1 MTQQLHRSPYGMVVI
16 VIIRNMN
23 FLPIMKIAMRTPA
36 ARETLRSLMRNG
48 AGKSPR
54 IAAHPYIRGRESI
67 FDFGGDSASRDR
79 Q

>member
-1 MTQQLHRSPYGMVVI
+1 MVVI

-23 FLPIMKIAMRTPA
+23 FLPIMKIAMRRPA
-36 ARETLRSLMRNG
+36 ARKTLRSLMRNG
-48 AGKSPR
+48 AGKSTR
-54 IAAHPYIRGRESI
+54 IVARPYICGRKSI